1 MRESVGAA
9 QRVPV
14 LSVSALN
21 RLLRASLE
29 TDYAE
34 VWVAGEISNFR
45 APPPA
50 GHFFFCLKDRR
61 SQIAAVMFR
70 SAQRYLPFK
79 PHDGLEVVAHGRI
92 SLYETRGDL
101 QLYVDALE
109 PRGLGGVQLA
119 LEQLKQR
126 LAAEGLFDAAR
137 KRPLPV
143 WPRAVGVVTAITGA
157 ALRDIVTTLRARM
170 PHVRIIVR
178 PVRVQGQQAGAEIAA
193 ALVDLGSVAAV
204 EVIIV
209 GRGGGSLEDLWAFN
223 EERVARA
230 IAASR
235 VPVVS
240 AVGHEIDVTLAD
252 LAADCRAATPSAAAV
267 LVVPDCVAL
276 AHRVALR
283 HRALVAAMG
292 SRLRR
297 RREHLTALARHV
309 RDPRRHL
316 AAQRQRV
323 GELAARAARALAGA
337 LRVARAR
344 LAGDGERL
352 QALSPLAVLE
362 RGYAIVRRDDGT
374 VVRAA
379 RDVAVGDALELT
391 FRAGRAR
398 VRVESRDD

>member
-1 MRESVGAA
+1 MREYVGVA

-14 LSVSALN
+14 LSVSDLN
-21 RLLRASLE
+21 RSLRASLE

-45 APPPA
+45 APGPA
-50 GHFFFCLKDRR
+50 GHFYFCLKDCR

-79 PHDGLEVVAHGRI
+79 PRDGLDVIAHGRI
-92 SLYETRGDL
+92 SLYEARGDL

-143 WPRAVGVVTAITGA
+143 WPRAVGVVTALTGA
-157 ALRDIVTTLRARM
+157 AMRDIVTTLRGRM

-178 PVRVQGQQAGAEIAA
+178 PVRVQGQHAGAEIAA

-204 EVIIV
+204 EVVIV

-267 LVVPDCVAL
+267 LVVPDCAAL
-276 AHRVALR
+276 AHRLALR
-283 HRALVAAMG
+283 RSALTAAMQG
-292 SRLRR
+292 RLRR
-297 RREHLTALARHV
+297 RRERLFALARHV

-316 AAQRQRV
+316 AAQRRRV
-323 GELAARAARALAGA
+323 AELGERARRSLAGA

-352 QALSPLAVLE
+352 HALSPLAVLE
-362 RGYAIVRRDDGT
+362 RGYAIARRDDGT

-379 RDVAVGDALELT
+379 QEVAVGEALELT
-391 FRAGRAR
+391 FRVGQAR
-398 VRVESRDD
+398 VRVESRRG

>member
-1 MRESVGAA
+1 MREYVGVA

-14 LSVSALN
+14 LSVSDLN
-21 RLLRASLE
+21 RSLRASLE
-29 TDYAE
+29 ADYAE

-45 APPPA
+45 APGPA
-50 GHFFFCLKDRR
+50 GHFYFCLKDRR

-79 PHDGLEVVAHGRI
+79 PKDGLEVIAHGRI
-92 SLYETRGDL
+92 SLYEARGDL

-143 WPRAVGVVTAITGA
+143 WPRAIGVVTARTGA
-157 ALRDIVTTLRARM
+157 AMRDIVTTLRGRM
-170 PHVRIIVR
+170 PHARIIVR
-178 PVRVQGQQAGAEIAA
+178 AVRVQGRHAGAEIVA
-193 ALVDLGSVAAV
+193 ALDDLGTVAAV

-230 IAASR
+230 IAAAR

-252 LAADCRAATPSAAAV
+252 LAADCRAATPSAAAA
-267 LVVPDCVAL
+267 LVVPDCAAL
-276 AHRVALR
+276 AHRLALR
-283 HRALVAAMG
+283 RGALIAAMRG
-292 SRLRR
+292 RLRR
-297 RREHLTALARHV
+297 NQERLLALARHV

-323 GELAARAARALAGA
+323 AELGERARRSLDSA

-362 RGYAIVRRDDGT
+362 RGYAIARRDDGT

-379 RDVAVGDALELT
+379 HEVAVGEALELT
-391 FRAGRAR
+391 FRVGQAR
-398 VRVESRDD
+398 VRVESRRD

>member
-1 MRESVGAA
+1 MREYVGVA

-14 LSVSALN
+14 LSVSDLN
-21 RLLRASLE
+21 RSLRASLE

-45 APPPA
+45 APGPA
-50 GHFFFCLKDRR
+50 GHFYFCLKDRR

-79 PHDGLEVVAHGRI
+79 PKDGLDVIAHGRI
-92 SLYETRGDL
+92 SLYEARGDL

-143 WPRAVGVVTAITGA
+143 WPRAIGVVTARTGA
-157 ALRDIVTTLRARM
+157 AMRDIVTTLRGRM
-170 PHVRIIVR
+170 PHARIIVR
-178 PVRVQGQQAGAEIAA
+178 AVRVQGPHAGAEIVA
-193 ALVDLGSVAAV
+193 ALADLGTVDAV

-230 IAASR
+230 IAAAR

-252 LAADCRAATPSAAAV
+252 LAADCRAATPSAAAA
-267 LVVPDCVAL
+267 LVVPDCAAL
-276 AHRVALR
+276 AHRLALR
-283 HRALVAAMG
+283 RSRPRMAAIRAPRRNARRWASAAQSGTTSAAAAQSGTPVGTGTPRARSAPSSGGATTASHRA
-292 SRLRR
+292 RR
-297 RREHLTALARHV
+297 AGAALAG
-309 RDPRRHL
+309 
-316 AAQRQRV
+316 Q
-323 GELAARAARALAGA
+323 RAARGAGA
-337 LRVARAR
+337 VGRRWRAPAGPEPARGPGTRLR
-344 LAGDGERL
+344 D
-352 QALSPLAVLE
+352 
-362 RGYAIVRRDDGT
+362 
-374 VVRAA
+374 RAA
-379 RDVAVGDALELT
+379 RRRHGG
-391 FRAGRAR
+391 AGRAR
-398 VRVESRDD
+398 GGDR

>member
-1 MRESVGAA
+1 MREYVGVA

-14 LSVSALN
+14 LSVSDLN
-21 RLLRASLE
+21 RSLRASLE

-45 APPPA
+45 APGPA
-50 GHFFFCLKDRR
+50 GHFYFCLKDRR

-79 PHDGLEVVAHGRI
+79 PKDGLEVIAHGRI
-92 SLYETRGDL
+92 SLYEARGDL

-126 LAAEGLFDAAR
+126 LAAEGLFDAGR

-143 WPRAVGVVTAITGA
+143 WPRAIGVVTARTGA
-157 ALRDIVTTLRARM
+157 AMRDIVTTLRGRM
-170 PHVRIIVR
+170 PHARIIVR
-178 PVRVQGQQAGAEIAA
+178 AVRVQGRHAGAEIVA
-193 ALVDLGSVAAV
+193 ALDDLGTVAAV

-230 IAASR
+230 IAAAR

-252 LAADCRAATPSAAAV
+252 LAADCRAATPSAAAA
-267 LVVPDCVAL
+267 LVVPDCAAL
-276 AHRVALR
+276 AHRLALR
-283 HRALVAAMG
+283 RGALIAAMRG
-292 SRLRR
+292 RLRR
-297 RREHLTALARHV
+297 NQERLLALARHV

-316 AAQRQRV
+316 GAQRQRV
-323 GELAARAARALAGA
+323 TELGERARRSLDSA

-362 RGYAIVRRDDGT
+362 RGYAIARRDDGT

-379 RDVAVGDALELT
+379 HEVAIGEALELT
-391 FRAGRAR
+391 FRVGQAR
-398 VRVESRDD
+398 VRVESRRD

>member
-1 MRESVGAA
+1 MREYVGVA

-14 LSVSALN
+14 LSVSDLN
-21 RLLRASLE
+21 RSLRASLE

-45 APPPA
+45 APGPA
-50 GHFFFCLKDRR
+50 GHFYFCLKDRR

-79 PHDGLEVVAHGRI
+79 PKDGLDVIAHGRI
-92 SLYETRGDL
+92 SLYEARGDL

-126 LAAEGLFDAAR
+126 LAAEGLFDAGR

-143 WPRAVGVVTAITGA
+143 WPRAIGVVTARTGA
-157 ALRDIVTTLRARM
+157 AMRDIVTTLRGRM
-170 PHVRIIVR
+170 PHARIIVR
-178 PVRVQGQQAGAEIAA
+178 AVRVQGRHAGAEIVA
-193 ALVDLGSVAAV
+193 ALDDLGTVAAV

-230 IAASR
+230 IAAAR

-252 LAADCRAATPSAAAV
+252 LAADCRAATPSAAAA
-267 LVVPDCVAL
+267 LVVPDCAAL
-276 AHRVALR
+276 AHRLALR
-283 HRALVAAMG
+283 RGALIAAMRG
-292 SRLRR
+292 RLRR
-297 RREHLTALARHV
+297 NQERLLALARHV

-323 GELAARAARALAGA
+323 AELGERARRSLDSA

-362 RGYAIVRRDDGT
+362 RGYAIARRDDGT

-379 RDVAVGDALELT
+379 HEVVVGETLELT
-391 FRAGRAR
+391 FRVGQAR
-398 VRVESRDD
+398 VRVESRRD